1 VTYDALQFAIFRDRR
16 WRTDSIES
24 HRCVMRN
31 REPIACGVWR
41 LLTFFSAGSWTVSA
55 SLLRAFR
62 ICEAATLVDVFS
74 KAYIACLVSNPFI
87 FVQIAPED

>member
-1 VTYDALQFAIFRDRR
+1 MCYERKK
-16 WRTDSIES
+16 SN
-24 HRCVMRN
+24 C
-31 REPIACGVWR
+31 ACLVGS

-74 KAYIACLVSNPFI
+74 KAYNASNISGMFSM
-87 FVQIAPED
+87 VLLGLLKLAAVVGALTMVGKGRLELL

>member
-1 VTYDALQFAIFRDRR
+1 MSQELG
-16 WRTDSIES
+16 SLIEF
-24 HRCVMRN
+24 VVGM
-31 REPIACGVWR
+31 

-74 KAYIACLVSNPFI
+74 KAYIARNVSEKLSVVQLPSRKLQQLV
-87 FVQIAPED
+87 QQ

>member
-1 VTYDALQFAIFRDRR
+1 
-16 WRTDSIES
+16 
-24 HRCVMRN
+24 
-31 REPIACGVWR
+31 

-74 KAYIACLVSNPFI
+74 KAYIACLVSNPFM
-87 FVQIAPED
+87 FVQIALKIDGESCSDDRGASDACGEPLSTTTRKAASS

>member
-1 VTYDALQFAIFRDRR
+1 MQKAHWSYEGELNV
-16 WRTDSIES
+16 
-24 HRCVMRN
+24 
-31 REPIACGVWR
+31 CGGV

-74 KAYIACLVSNPFI
+74 KA
-87 FVQIAPED
+87 

>member
-1 VTYDALQFAIFRDRR
+1 
-16 WRTDSIES
+16 
-24 HRCVMRN
+24 M
-31 REPIACGVWR
+31 ACTIQEAHSSYEGELNVCGEV

-74 KAYIACLVSNPFI
+74 KA
-87 FVQIAPED
+87 